1 MENNVY
7 NHLATWA
14 KLIKEQNENP
24 KKSNSV
30 EFDFLPGKIFHGVQI
45 LNASDDFNKNEL
57 NFKLIYDHWEN
68 KLD

>member
-45 LNASDDFNKNEL
+45 LIS
-57 NFKLIYDHWEN
+57 
-68 KLD
+68 